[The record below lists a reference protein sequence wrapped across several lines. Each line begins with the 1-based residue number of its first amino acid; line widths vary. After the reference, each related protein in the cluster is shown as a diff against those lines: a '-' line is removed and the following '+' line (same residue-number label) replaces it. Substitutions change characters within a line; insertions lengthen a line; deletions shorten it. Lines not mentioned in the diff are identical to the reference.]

1 MGIKISQI
9 DNSVTKPRLL
19 YSGVSY
25 GRGVTKSGVSTSK
38 LNNNIGTVVGERK
51 NANDCISFKGNI
63 IDSALRSKPA
73 HMVIHRA
80 FKNPL
85 LSEALFALVITCGLR
100 PATIMS
106 TAGKDEENKN
116 KCKMQVAKS
125 FATGLVGLGTTII
138 VSNPISHAINKFA
151 GSGGKNLSLPAELAE
166 KVETLIK
173 PANQFL
179 KDNAERLSGFV
190 VRNIKG
196 EQLETTIENIV
207 MTKGAK
213 EELQKFSG
221 EIFGKVA
228 DAIAAQKGI
237 NKYRSTMSSLLKKV
251 ICPVFSPSKAAVTIA
266 LVPVLLGVIFKK
278 DKDNKQEPK
287 ENKPESAAI
296 QPQKTQQL
304 TSKGNLMMLGNT
316 SKLSQVKGGQQ

>member
-9 DNSVTKPRLL
+9 DNSVTKPRLFH
-19 YSGVSY
+19 SGVSY
-25 GRGVTKSGVSTSK
+25 GEGVTKSGVSTSK
-38 LNNNIGTVVGERK
+38 LNYNKSTVVGER
-51 NANDCISFKGNI
+51 NANDCISFKGNLV
-63 IDSALRSKPA
+63 DTVLRSKPA
-73 HMVIHRA
+73 HAMIHRA
-80 FKNPL
+80 YKNPL
-85 LSEALFALVITCGLR
+85 LSEALFALIITCGLR
-100 PATIMS
+100 PATIMA
-106 TAGKDEENKN
+106 TAGKDEDNKK

-151 GSGGKNLSLPAELAE
+151 GSGAKNVSLPAELAD

-179 KDNAERLSGFV
+179 RDNAEKLSGFV

-196 EQLETTIENIV
+196 EEIETTIENIV

-213 EELQKFSG
+213 EELAKFSG

-228 DAIAAQKGI
+228 DAIAAQKSI
-237 NKYRSTMSSLLKKV
+237 NKYKSTMTSLLKKV
-251 ICPVFSPSKAAVTIA
+251 ICPVFSPAKAAVTIA

-278 DKDNKQEPK
+278 DKNPKPEVK
-287 ENKPESAAI
+287 ENKASATAV
-296 QPQKTQQL
+296 QPQNAQQI
-304 TSKGNLMMLGNT
+304 TSKGSLMMVPDS